1 MKAISV
7 LINVIHIVYMFAP
20 FILLFIPKM
29 LLIKVLL
36 PLKLLF
42 LVYLLTP
49 LHWPF
54 LENKCILTVASVK
67 TGDFKGEDQSW
78 AFTDKYLRP
87 VYEPLLNM
95 VGLKW
100 NLKNKTKMTYAHW
113 ILIFIIVWY
122 VLCFR
127 LN

>member
-1 MKAISV
+1 MKAVSG
-7 LINVIHIVYMFAP
+7 LINVIHILYLIAP

-29 LLIKVLL
+29 QLIKAIL
-36 PLKLLF
+36 PLKLIF

-54 LENKCILTVASVK
+54 LDNKCILTVASVK

-87 VYEPLLNM
+87 VYEPLLNI
-95 VGLKW
+95 VGLEW
-100 NLKNKTKMTYAHW
+100 NLKNKNKMTYAHW
-113 ILIFIIVWY
+113 IVIFIIMWY
-122 VLCFR
+122 VVCFK